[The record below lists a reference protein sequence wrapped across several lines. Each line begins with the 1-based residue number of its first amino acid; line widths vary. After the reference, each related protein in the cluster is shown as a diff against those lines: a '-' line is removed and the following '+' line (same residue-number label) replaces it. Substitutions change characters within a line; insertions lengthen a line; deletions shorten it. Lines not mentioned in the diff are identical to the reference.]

1 MDIATMD
8 IARPDRTRERN
19 RRRLLYAIAAS
30 LAVAAVTLG
39 VAHLKPAAPIVD
51 RSLVVIETVKRGPM
65 VRQVRGSGTLVPVD
79 INWIAATTDAR
90 VAKIVVRP
98 GTAVR
103 RDTVILDLAEP
114 AQTQR
119 TLDARYLLQAG
130 EADLVSLRNR
140 LHSRELD
147 DKAGEA
153 RLKAE
158 YDQARLRANADE
170 ELAAKGVLPELNRK
184 LSRNAADSLENR
196 YRLESERV
204 RTNAVSMQSE
214 LAAQQA
220 KVEQLRAQAGLQ
232 EQQLAS
238 LQVRA
243 GIDGVLQQVNV
254 EVGQRVAAGSILAK
268 VVDAQRLMAQLR
280 IPETQARD
288 IAPGQAAMIDTRSG
302 GVVTGH
308 VTRIDPASQNATV
321 TVDVG
326 LDGPLPRGARPDLTV
341 DGAIELERM
350 DNVLHV
356 ARPVNA
362 QENAAGTVF
371 RVNGHEAVRVRAQFG
386 RSSITTI
393 EVVGGLAEGD
403 RIITSDM
410 SAWEEAD
417 RVQLKE

>member
-1 MDIATMD
+1 MD
-8 IARPDRTRERN
+8 IARPDRSRERN
-19 RRRLLYAIAAS
+19 RRRLFYAVAAA

-103 RDTVILDLAEP
+103 RDTVILDLSEP

-147 DKAGEA
+147 DRASEA

-204 RTNAVSMQSE
+204 RTNSVSMQSE

-220 KVEQLRAQAGLQ
+220 KVEQMRAQARLQ

-243 GIDGVLQQVNV
+243 GIDGVLQQVSV

-268 VVDAQRLMAQLR
+268 VVDAQRLLAQLR

-288 IAPGQAAMIDTRSG
+288 IALGQAATIDTRSG
-302 GVVTGH
+302 GVVAGH
-308 VTRIDPASQNATV
+308 VTRVDPASQNATV

-350 DNVLHV
+350 SDVLRV

-371 RVNGHEAVRVRAQFG
+371 RVDGHEAVRVRARFG
-386 RSSITTI
+386 RSSGTTI
-393 EVVGGLAEGD
+393 EVVGGLGQGD